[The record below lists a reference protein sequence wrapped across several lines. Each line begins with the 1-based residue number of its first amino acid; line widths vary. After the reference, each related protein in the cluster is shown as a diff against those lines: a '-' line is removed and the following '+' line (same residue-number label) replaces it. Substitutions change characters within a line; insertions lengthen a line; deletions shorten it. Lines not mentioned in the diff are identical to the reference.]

1 MHGNVQ
7 GAKYS
12 QIVGGRN
19 GNVNQET
26 VVRWWVSLRPQHLD
40 SRVCGNAEFPIC
52 FQPRAAVMPAKERHA
67 GGIKPGWG
75 IQLIEQ
81 QMARSEKRT
90 YPAEAAGAALCP
102 TQRCS

>member
-40 SRVCGNAEFPIC
+40 SPCAGMTEFPIC
-52 FQPRAAVMPAKERHA
+52 FQPRAAVMPAKERHPA
-67 GGIKPGWG
+67 VLGRGGIQP
-75 IQLIEQ
+75 IEQ
-81 QMARSEKRT
+81 QMARSEK
-90 YPAEAAGAALCP
+90 
-102 TQRCS
+102 